1 MFYTILLLGKATVG
15 KTSLIFRFANNICP
29 IEHDPTIEESY
40 TIEISIEKGETR
52 QFKILDTGE
61 NGINKTILDEWICNS
76 NGFLL
81 IFAINDSG
89 SFEDI
94 KNYVERIK
102 QNSQDKLPIILV
114 GNKSD
119 LANER
124 QISKQAAQEY
134 AKEIGASYYET
145 SALIDENGSCKLI
158 FEECASK
165 IIKNATFDEGGDTKC
180 TKCSLF

>member
-1 MFYTILLLGKATVG
+1 MFYTILLLGKSTVG

-29 IEHDPTIEESY
+29 IEHDATIEESY
-40 TIEISIEKGETR
+40 NIEITVEKGEAR
-52 QFKILDTGE
+52 QFKIIDTGE
-61 NGINKTILDEWICNS
+61 NGINKNILDEWICNS
-76 NGFLL
+76 NGFIL

-89 SFEDI
+89 SFEDL

-102 QNSQDKLPIILV
+102 YNSQEKLPIILV

-145 SALIDENGSCKLI
+145 SALIDENGSCKHI
-158 FEECASK
+158 FQECASK
-165 IIKNATFDEGGDTKC
+165 IIKNVNFDEGTDSKC